1 MAEDGEVDR
10 GLRNPHCKQA
20 GDWGRTGYGAQ
31 DSVSAKGITVEMAG
45 VSEEEVLGSTEE
57 EESEGAPEAAGAHGL
72 AQQVGQSAL
81 LKPMDRVLLH
91 ESSVRSMQGLQE
103 RATPGEPF
111 TSSLERLREG
121 GLERVTAV
129 CSEDDPG
136 RSGFEER
143 VSDLELGAWKSTGS
157 NVKLDRVDVEN
168 THNASLKA
176 TGAAG
181 VCSRVTED
189 VKRGGLLS
197 FAEAI
202 EDNVQPVPDSLAKMR
217 SENNTQPTLVSSA
230 LVLEK
235 NTTYASYVTMAA
247 DGAPAVA
254 RLTMVAGDEEAQS
267 APASPTKVVADEGA
281 HLLPA
286 SPVKVSLW
294 STHKASPGKGEEA
307 ETTLSAKKSHFRL
320 VEEEEE
326 AEMAP
331 THSALVDDEEAEMA
345 PASDKETVLQHAS
358 IQPLKDDSLIRS
370 LTLVKPEDTSLTSN
384 PNKHDLEIL
393 DNSKTSLA
401 SVKSIALESQRK
413 NTAIKASK
421 DPNSF
426 LNEAAECRLLESQK
440 KGNIGTRPT
449 ALDIPH
455 ELIEGGATQ
464 TFKSL
469 SRCASDECHESS
481 NNGKKRLVEEDSEI
495 LTRHKKQAVEEISK
509 TSASPNAAFELQTM
523 ASKHILT
530 SPYRYGVENRE
541 YTFNPKKRPSD
552 EHEMFGSPKK
562 RATEEETSLPNLGK
576 QAVEERLE
584 TSTIHATT
592 EDDDDD
598 DDDAA
603 AEAASENMAVCA
615 VSDDGTNPH
624 SEMAKGMFKVP
635 CTVQR
640 QVTNVL
646 NPHGVLAVTPSLQNQ
661 VIGDCSLIQA
671 ISDNRLLEDRQK
683 TSSVIEHQGGEDLS
697 SLSCLK
703 EQMTGAGPWTPSV
716 SEGKASEDGL
726 SVPSGPPS
734 SGSEGLGQSPG
745 FVADGSRAWSTLTV
759 AETDDTE
766 DTGEDCA
773 QEYPGSP
780 MDLDDDESSNNCE
793 NLVVTEIPQTETSSG
808 YLVETAQGVQAA
820 SDIAGN
826 QNRSLSIAGCNGTDS
841 GTGASA
847 YASYLGHGG
856 ALYPGSDA
864 GEGSLPLPQE
874 FDKYWKATEDNPSD
888 FTAWTDL
895 LEYLEQANHI
905 IASRKAYAAFFTRYP
920 YCYGYWKKYAD
931 MEQRFGCL
939 KEAEEVFEQGVQAI
953 PLSVDLWI
961 HFITFLQET
970 FDLSQPESI
979 QRITNVF
986 EMALAAAGMD
996 FHSDKLWEMYVDWEK
1011 QQGDLQAITVI
1022 YDRVLST
1029 PTHLY
1034 SHHFEKFKEHVT
1046 SNSPADI
1053 LSREEFIWL
1062 RSKLVP
1068 EAAPAT
1074 VNTGTGDQ
1082 LQGHGGS
1089 EEAAQIAEIEK
1100 PVCLSDVDKQKMREL
1115 IISLREQMY
1124 KQNEAEVSKRWTFEE
1139 AIKRPYFH
1147 VKPLERAQLI
1157 NWRNYLDF
1165 EISCGSHSRT
1175 IVLFERCVIACAL
1188 YEEFW
1193 LKYTKYLET
1202 HTVIGTRSVFQR
1214 SSLYHLPKKPNL
1226 HLLWAAFE
1234 ERQGEVDEARNILK
1248 TLDEAVPGLAMV
1260 RLRRVSLERRLGN
1273 LEAAEALLREAILA
1287 NEGTQLATFYSIKLA
1302 RQVLKVQNNLSKARD
1317 VLQEALQ
1324 KDPENAKLYLNL
1336 LEMEFSADVK
1346 QNESN
1351 TVNCIER
1358 VLRSNLPADTKI
1370 VFSQRRVEFLEDF
1383 GSSINGLLTA
1393 YDEHQKLLKLQAPKR
1408 KVTENGA
1415 EEPEE
1420 KVKSEDAPTPAV
1432 VTAASSTAFMA
1443 GDMSNSQVAAS
1454 AAYNYNTW
1462 YQNYGAYNYPN
1473 TWNYNYYPQS

>member
-895 LEYLEQANHI
+895 LEYLEQA
-905 IASRKAYAAFFTRYP
+905 
-920 YCYGYWKKYAD
+920 
-931 MEQRFGCL
+931 
-939 KEAEEVFEQGVQAI
+939 
-953 PLSVDLWI
+953 
-961 HFITFLQET
+961 
-970 FDLSQPESI
+970 
-979 QRITNVF
+979 
-986 EMALAAAGMD
+986 
-996 FHSDKLWEMYVDWEK
+996 
-1011 QQGDLQAITVI
+1011 
-1022 YDRVLST
+1022 
-1029 PTHLY
+1029 
-1034 SHHFEKFKEHVT
+1034 
-1046 SNSPADI
+1046 
-1053 LSREEFIWL
+1053 
-1062 RSKLVP
+1062 
-1068 EAAPAT
+1068 
-1074 VNTGTGDQ
+1074 
-1082 LQGHGGS
+1082 
-1089 EEAAQIAEIEK
+1089 
-1100 PVCLSDVDKQKMREL
+1100 SDVDKQKMREL

-1408 KVTENGA
+1408 KVTENGSA